1 MFVFTHP
8 ETRLELVDVLDGV
21 ELSELLFSGC
31 ICCDNL
37 AGVLK
42 GEGLLDLIC
51 KRLPFCFDIA
61 DRAGE
66 GRMLPAIET
75 SDRLTLLSSLSFPA
89 SSLFIPLH
97 DSLIPV
103 ESTRSL
109 LCGSSRNNSALPIYT
124 MQLVKRISNV

>member
-1 MFVFTHP
+1 M
-8 ETRLELVDVLDGV
+8 DVLDGV

-42 GEGLLDLIC
+42 GEGLRDLIC
-51 KRLPFCFDIA
+51 KRFPFCFDIA

-66 GRMLPAIET
+66 GRMLPAIEP
-75 SDRLTLLSSLSFPA
+75 SGRLTLLSSLSFPA
-89 SSLFIPLH
+89 SSLIIPLH

-109 LCGSSRNNSALPIYT
+109 LCGSSRNNSALPKYT
-124 MQLVKRISNV
+124 MQLVKRISSFI